1 MALWP
6 FLPFSSERLHGYLGY
21 DTPLMEDGWA
31 LVRPAP
37 GQPLREPEPLFT
49 KLDPDIAEV
58 EEERMRS

>member
-1 MALWP
+1 
-6 FLPFSSERLHGYLGY
+6 
-21 DTPLMEDGWA
+21 MEDGWA
-31 LVRPAP
+31 LVQPAP